1 MQRDYEDTRIHIGAR
16 FDDTDLVRRGIASGI
31 DVNAI
36 GLYEWTALH
45 EAVATNAIEIVRLL
59 LRHGANPNIPDL
71 VSGTTPLHL
80 SAKQGNKEILKSL
93 LECETIDVSQRD
105 DDGNSAADVAA
116 DPWCKHMIENETKKR
131 GPQSQKLTMT
141 SRATSRLDVVSSTSD
156 VRETEVP
163 EVCLSFEYNRKTCG
177 LKVRVRKVR
186 KIPKPEGDLAS
197 AFGVYVKS
205 YLFAPNQPNTTNQI
219 KSKTED
225 FLLTDSHLTTDN
237 YLPEI
242 DFSTPLT
249 YTDIRDVTSSYKSL
263 VLGIY
268 FHIGWPLSAS
278 VGIASMSLPLK
289 DAVKIVMPTWFGL
302 QPNGVATITKKAWSS
317 PSKVAPPQRNST
329 ISGSSFWNVAALKD
343 FLWSSDEKTEKKP
356 LPTSVIVVEP
366 KKKVSLMS
374 QESVVDP
381 FREALERKKNVI
393 KSRQS
398 AEMIEMEM
406 GKVDIPR
413 RKIKTKRS
421 AEVIDIGVGLPGE
434 KSPPQIRK
442 KSSATIIDMEEEK
455 ATIPGLVETP
465 SDKPVRV
472 INAWT

>member
-186 KIPKPEGDLAS
+186 KIPKPEGNVNFL
-197 AFGVYVKS
+197 
-205 YLFAPNQPNTTNQI
+205 I
-219 KSKTED
+219 K
-225 FLLTDSHLTTDN
+225 
-237 YLPEI
+237 Y
-242 DFSTPLT
+242 
-249 YTDIRDVTSSYKSL
+249 
-263 VLGIY
+263 
-268 FHIGWPLSAS
+268 
-278 VGIASMSLPLK
+278 
-289 DAVKIVMPTWFGL
+289 
-302 QPNGVATITKKAWSS
+302 
-317 PSKVAPPQRNST
+317 
-329 ISGSSFWNVAALKD
+329 
-343 FLWSSDEKTEKKP
+343 
-356 LPTSVIVVEP
+356 
-366 KKKVSLMS
+366 
-374 QESVVDP
+374 
-381 FREALERKKNVI
+381 
-393 KSRQS
+393 
-398 AEMIEMEM
+398 
-406 GKVDIPR
+406 
-413 RKIKTKRS
+413 
-421 AEVIDIGVGLPGE
+421 
-434 KSPPQIRK
+434 
-442 KSSATIIDMEEEK
+442 
-455 ATIPGLVETP
+455 
-465 SDKPVRV
+465 
-472 INAWT
+472 

>member
-1 MQRDYEDTRIHIGAR
+1 
-16 FDDTDLVRRGIASGI
+16 
-31 DVNAI
+31 
-36 GLYEWTALH
+36 
-45 EAVATNAIEIVRLL
+45 
-59 LRHGANPNIPDL
+59 
-71 VSGTTPLHL
+71 
-80 SAKQGNKEILKSL
+80 
-93 LECETIDVSQRD
+93 
-105 DDGNSAADVAA
+105 
-116 DPWCKHMIENETKKR
+116 
-131 GPQSQKLTMT
+131 
-141 SRATSRLDVVSSTSD
+141 
-156 VRETEVP
+156 
-163 EVCLSFEYNRKTCG
+163 
-177 LKVRVRKVR
+177 
-186 KIPKPEGDLAS
+186 
-197 AFGVYVKS
+197 
-205 YLFAPNQPNTTNQI
+205 
-219 KSKTED
+219 
-225 FLLTDSHLTTDN
+225 
-237 YLPEI
+237 
-242 DFSTPLT
+242 
-249 YTDIRDVTSSYKSL
+249 
-263 VLGIY
+263 
-268 FHIGWPLSAS
+268 
-278 VGIASMSLPLK
+278 MSLPLK